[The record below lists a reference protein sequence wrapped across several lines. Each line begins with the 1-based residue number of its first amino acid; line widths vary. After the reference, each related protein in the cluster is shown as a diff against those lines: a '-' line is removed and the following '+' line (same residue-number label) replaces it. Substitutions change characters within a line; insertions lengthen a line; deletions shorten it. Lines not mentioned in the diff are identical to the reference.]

1 MKKETKMFELS
12 ESLEVIAI
20 TDVGPEKRN
29 CMLIDNFYKNPDE
42 VRKLALKLPKRE
54 DINLVNHHSGTRSVY
69 ETDELKKNTE
79 RLFKELC
86 YDDKFWGRKADQS
99 FIEKNMAVMPFLCDW
114 INQETVAKQPLQLLP
129 FQAYYPENPSPF
141 QFTVEIFLNQN
152 MTAQGGT
159 DIWAF
164 AGKTTVD
171 EDMKNMYADA
181 DAFSL
186 RKDVYESV
194 LAWKQMMMFG
204 MEYNRAIIIPAD
216 ILKAPFV
223 TSGMYIE
230 EDRLAQHIF
239 L

>member
-1 MKKETKMFELS
+1 MFELS

-141 QFTVEIFLNQN
+141 QFTIEVFLNKD
-152 MTAQGGT
+152 MSACGGT
-159 DIWAF
+159 DVWSF
-164 AGKTTVD
+164 AGKTTID

-194 LAWKQMMMFG
+194 LAWKQCMMFG
-204 MEYNRAIIIPAD
+204 MEYNRAIIIPSD
-216 ILKAPFV
+216 VLQAPFV
-223 TSGMYIE
+223 TSGMYE
-230 EDRLAQHIF
+230 TEDRLCQRIF

>member
-1 MKKETKMFELS
+1 MFELS
-12 ESLEVIAI
+12 DELEVIAI
-20 TDVGPEKRN
+20 TDVGPEKMN

-141 QFTVEIFLNQN
+141 
-152 MTAQGGT
+152 
-159 DIWAF
+159 
-164 AGKTTVD
+164 
-171 EDMKNMYADA
+171 
-181 DAFSL
+181 
-186 RKDVYESV
+186 
-194 LAWKQMMMFG
+194 
-204 MEYNRAIIIPAD
+204 
-216 ILKAPFV
+216 
-223 TSGMYIE
+223 
-230 EDRLAQHIF
+230 
-239 L
+239 

>member
-1 MKKETKMFELS
+1 MFELS
-12 ESLEVIAI
+12 DSLEVIAI

-29 CMLIDNFYKNPDE
+29 CMLIDNFYKDPDE

-69 ETDELKKNTE
+69 ETPELRKNVQN
-79 RLFKELC
+79 LFRELC
-86 YDDKFWGRKADQS
+86 FDDKFWGRKTDQD
-99 FIEKNMAVMPFLCDW
+99 FIEKNMAIMPFLVDW
-114 INQETVAKQPLQLLP
+114 INQETVTKQPLQLLP

-141 QFTVEIFLNQN
+141 QFTCEIFLNKN
-152 MTAQGGT
+152 MSAIGGT
-159 DIWAF
+159 DMWAF

-194 LAWKQMMMFG
+194 LAWKQVMMFG
-204 MEYNRAIIIPAD
+204 LEFNRAVIIPSD
-216 ILKAPFV
+216 MLQAPFV
-223 TSGMYIE
+223 TSGMYLE
-230 EDRLAQHIF
+230 EDRLSQKIF

>member
-1 MKKETKMFELS
+1 MFELS

-99 FIEKNMAVMPFLCDW
+99 FIEKNMSVMPFLVDW

>member
-1 MKKETKMFELS
+1 MEITA
-12 ESLEVIAI
+12 VNDIGPDGRCAI
-20 TDVGPEKRN
+20 V
-29 CMLIDNFYKNPDE
+29 IDNLYENPDA
-42 VRKLALKLPKRE
+42 VRDLSLNLPRSK
-54 DINLVNHHSGTRSVY
+54 NVNFVNHHSGLRAAY
-69 ETDELKKNTE
+69 ETGEVRKNLELLLE
-79 RLFKELC
+79 ELT
-86 YDDKFWGRKADQS
+86 DNEEFWGRPTDHD
-99 FIEKNMAVMPFLCDW
+99 FMEKNMAVMPFLVDW
-114 INQETVAKQPLQLLP
+114 MNQDTVAKQPLQLLP
-129 FQAYYPENPSPF
+129 FQAYYPLSPSPF

-152 MTAQGGT
+152 MSAEGGT

-204 MEYNRAIIIPAD
+204 MHYNRAIIIPAD
-216 ILKAPFV
+216 ILQAPFI
-223 TSGMYIE
+223 TAGMYE
-230 EDRLAQHIF
+230 TEDRLSQKIF

>member
-1 MKKETKMFELS
+1 MFELS
-12 ESLEVIAI
+12 ESLEDIAI

>member
-1 MKKETKMFELS
+1 MFELS

-171 EDMKNMYADA
+171 EDIKNMYADA

>member
-1 MKKETKMFELS
+1 MFELS

-99 FIEKNMAVMPFLCDW
+99 FIEKNMAVMPFLVDW

-152 MTAQGGT
+152 MSAEGGT

>member
-1 MKKETKMFELS
+1 MFELS

-42 VRKLALKLPKRE
+42 VRKLAYKLPKRE

>member
-1 MKKETKMFELS
+1 
-12 ESLEVIAI
+12 
-20 TDVGPEKRN
+20 
-29 CMLIDNFYKNPDE
+29 MLIDNFYKNPDE

-99 FIEKNMAVMPFLCDW
+99 FIEKNMAVMPFLVDW

-164 AGKTTVD
+164 DGKTTVD

-186 RKDVYESV
+186 SKDVYESV

>member
-1 MKKETKMFELS
+1 MFELS

>member
-1 MKKETKMFELS
+1 
-12 ESLEVIAI
+12 
-20 TDVGPEKRN
+20 
-29 CMLIDNFYKNPDE
+29 MLIDNFYKNPDE

>member
-1 MKKETKMFELS
+1 MFELS

-69 ETDELKKNTE
+69 ETDELRKNTE

>member
-1 MKKETKMFELS
+1 MFELS

-171 EDMKNMYADA
+171 EDIKNMYADA

-230 EDRLAQHIF
+230 EDRLAQHLSLIHI
-239 L
+239 

>member
-1 MKKETKMFELS
+1 
-12 ESLEVIAI
+12 
-20 TDVGPEKRN
+20 
-29 CMLIDNFYKNPDE
+29 MLF
-42 VRKLALKLPKRE
+42 
-54 DINLVNHHSGTRSVY
+54 HSGTRSVY

>member
-1 MKKETKMFELS
+1 MFEIS
-12 ESLEVIAI
+12 DKLEVIAI
-20 TDVGPEKRN
+20 TDVGPDKRN

-42 VRKLALKLPKRE
+42 VRLLAHKLPKRQ

-69 ETDELKKNTE
+69 ETEELRKNTE

-86 YDDKFWGRKADQS
+86 YDVDFWDRPTDHD
-99 FIEKNMAVMPFLCDW
+99 FMERNMAVMPFLVDW
-114 INQETVAKQPLQLLP
+114 MNQDTVAKQPLQLLP
-129 FQAYYPENPSPF
+129 FQAYYPLNPSPF

-152 MTAQGGT
+152 MTAEGGT

-181 DAFSL
+181 DSFSL

-204 MEYNRAIIIPAD
+204 MHYNRAIIIPAD
-216 ILKAPFV
+216 ILQAPFI
-223 TSGMYIE
+223 TAGMYE
-230 EDRLAQHIF
+230 TEDRLSQKIF

>member
-1 MKKETKMFELS
+1 MFELS

-99 FIEKNMAVMPFLCDW
+99 FIEKNMAVMPFLVDW
-114 INQETVAKQPLQLLP
+114 INQDTIAKQPLQLLP

>member
-1 MKKETKMFELS
+1 MFELS

-186 RKDVYESV
+186 WKDVYESV

>member
-1 MKKETKMFELS
+1 MFELS
-12 ESLEVIAI
+12 DKIEVVAI

-99 FIEKNMAVMPFLCDW
+99 FIEKNMAVMPFLVDW

>member
-1 MKKETKMFELS
+1 MSAE
-12 ESLEVIAI
+12 
-20 TDVGPEKRN
+20 
-29 CMLIDNFYKNPDE
+29 
-42 VRKLALKLPKRE
+42 
-54 DINLVNHHSGTRSVY
+54 
-69 ETDELKKNTE
+69 
-79 RLFKELC
+79 
-86 YDDKFWGRKADQS
+86 
-99 FIEKNMAVMPFLCDW
+99 
-114 INQETVAKQPLQLLP
+114 
-129 FQAYYPENPSPF
+129 
-141 QFTVEIFLNQN
+141 
-152 MTAQGGT
+152 GGT

-216 ILKAPFV
+216 ILQAPFI
-223 TSGMYIE
+223 TAGMYE
-230 EDRLAQHIF
+230 TEDRLSQKIF

>member
-1 MKKETKMFELS
+1 MFELS
-12 ESLEVIAI
+12 DSLEVIAI

>member
-1 MKKETKMFELS
+1 MFELS

-152 MTAQGGT
+152 MSAEGGT

>member
-1 MKKETKMFELS
+1 MFELS

-99 FIEKNMAVMPFLCDW
+99 FIEKNMAVMPFLVDW